1 MGQMIAYSRPDG
13 KTAQAY
19 LAEAADS
26 RAPGI
31 VVIQEWWGLQ
41 EQIKGLCDRLAASG
55 YHALAPDLFHGIV
68 VPYHDPAGAAKEM
81 TSLNFIAATDQDV
94 RGAVQ
99 FFSSQGK
106 KVGLTGFC
114 MGGAI
119 TLLGAVRIPELAAAV
134 IFYGLPPA
142 NVADPADV
150 RVPLQ
155 AHFANQDG
163 WCTPAA
169 ADAFEASLKAA
180 GRSCEIYRYEA
191 DHAFVNQQRPEVYDA
206 AAADLA
212 WQRSLAFWKRH
223 LG

>member
-1 MGQMIAYSRPDG
+1 MGSFMTYPRPDG
-13 KTAQAY
+13 GTARGD
-19 LAEAADS
+19 LAKASVAD
-26 RAPGI
+26 APGI

-41 EQIKGLCDRLAASG
+41 GQITGLCDRLARSG
-55 YHALAPDLFHGIV
+55 YDALAPDLFHGTV
-68 VPYHDPAGAAKEM
+68 VPYHDAAQAAKAM
-81 TSLNFIAATDQDV
+81 NSLDFLAATDQDV
-94 RGAVQ
+94 RGAAQ
-99 FFSSQGK
+99 FFAAQGK

-119 TLLGAVRIPELAAAV
+119 TLLGAVRIPEVAAAV

-142 NVADPADV
+142 NVANPADV

-169 ADAFEASLKAA
+169 VDAFEAALTAA
-180 GRSCEIYRYEA
+180 GRSCELYRYDA

-206 AAADLA
+206 TAADLA
-212 WQRSLAFWKRH
+212 WERSLAFWQRH
-223 LG
+223 LA

>member
-1 MGQMIAYSRPDG
+1 MSRFISYTRPDG
-13 KTAQAY
+13 RTAQGY
-19 LAEAADS
+19 LAEAEDP

-55 YHALAPDLFHGIV
+55 YHALAPDLFQGIV
-68 VPYHDPAGAAKEM
+68 VPYHDADQAARQM
-81 TSLNFIAATDQDV
+81 NSLNFLEATDQDV
-94 RGAVQ
+94 RGAAQ
-99 FFSSQGK
+99 FFAAQGK

-119 TLLGAVRIPELAAAV
+119 TLLGAVRVPELAAAV

-142 NVADPADV
+142 GMVDPADV

-155 AHFANQDG
+155 AHFANQDT

-169 ADAFEASLKAA
+169 VDAFEAALKAA
-180 GRSCEIYRYEA
+180 GRSCEIYRYDA
-191 DHAFVNQQRPEVYDA
+191 DHAFVNQDRPEVYDPA
-206 AAADLA
+206 AANLA
-212 WQRSLAFWKRH
+212 WERSLAFWKRH

>member
-1 MGQMIAYSRPDG
+1 MSRFISYTRPDG
-13 KTAQAY
+13 RTAQGY
-19 LAEAADS
+19 LAEAEDP

-55 YHALAPDLFHGIV
+55 YHALAPDLFQGIV
-68 VPYHDPAGAAKEM
+68 VPYHDADQAARQM
-81 TSLNFIAATDQDV
+81 NSLNFLEATDQDV
-94 RGAVQ
+94 RGAAQ
-99 FFSSQGK
+99 FFAAQGK

-119 TLLGAVRIPELAAAV
+119 TLLGAVRVPELAAAV

-142 NVADPADV
+142 GMVDPADV

-155 AHFANQDG
+155 AHFANQDT

-169 ADAFEASLKAA
+169 VDAFEAALKAA
-180 GRSCEIYRYEA
+180 GRSCEIYRYDA
-191 DHAFVNQQRPEVYDA
+191 DHAFVNQDRPEVYDP

>member
-1 MGQMIAYSRPDG
+1 MGSFMTYPRPDG
-13 KTAQAY
+13 GTARGY
-19 LAEAADS
+19 LAPASAAD
-26 RAPGI
+26 APGI

-41 EQIKGLCDRLAASG
+41 EQITGLCDRLATSG
-55 YHALAPDLFHGIV
+55 YHALAPDLFHGVV
-68 VPYHDPAGAAKEM
+68 VPYHDADQAAKQM
-81 TSLNFIAATDQDV
+81 NSLNFIEATDQDV
-94 RGAVQ
+94 RGAAQ
-99 FFSSQGK
+99 YFAAKGK

-119 TLLGAVRIPELAAAV
+119 TLLGAVRIPEVAAAV

-142 NVADPADV
+142 NVANPADV

-169 ADAFEASLKAA
+169 VDAFEAALTAA
-180 GRSCEIYRYEA
+180 GRSCELYRYDA

-206 AAADLA
+206 TAADLA
-212 WQRSLAFWKRH
+212 WERSLAFWQRH
-223 LG
+223 LA

>member
-1 MGQMIAYSRPDG
+1 MSRFISYTRPDG
-13 KTAQAY
+13 RTAQGY
-19 LAEAADS
+19 LAEAEDP

-55 YHALAPDLFHGIV
+55 YHALAPDLFQGIV
-68 VPYHDPAGAAKEM
+68 VPYHDADQAARQM
-81 TSLNFIAATDQDV
+81 NSLNFLEATDQDV
-94 RGAVQ
+94 RGAAQ
-99 FFSSQGK
+99 FFAAQGK

-119 TLLGAVRIPELAAAV
+119 TLLGAVRVPELAAAV

-142 NVADPADV
+142 GVVDPADV

-155 AHFANQDG
+155 AHFANQDT

-169 ADAFEASLKAA
+169 VDAFEAALKAA
-180 GRSCEIYRYEA
+180 GRSCEIYRYDA
-191 DHAFVNQQRPEVYDA
+191 DHAFVNQDRPEVYDPA
-206 AAADLA
+206 AANLA
-212 WQRSLAFWKRH
+212 WERSLAFWKRH

>member
-1 MGQMIAYSRPDG
+1 MGSFMTYPRPDG
-13 KTAQAY
+13 GTARGY
-19 LAEAADS
+19 LAKASAAG
-26 RAPGI
+26 APGI

-41 EQIKGLCDRLAASG
+41 EQITGLCDRLARSG
-55 YHALAPDLFHGIV
+55 YDALAPDLFHGTV
-68 VPYHDPAGAAKEM
+68 VPYHDAAQAAKAM
-81 TSLNFIAATDQDV
+81 NSLDFLAATDQDV
-94 RGAVQ
+94 RGAAQ
-99 FFSSQGK
+99 FFTAQGK

-119 TLLGAVRIPELAAAV
+119 TLLGAVRIPEVAAAV

-142 NVADPADV
+142 NVANPADV

-163 WCTPAA
+163 WCTLAA
-169 ADAFEASLKAA
+169 VDAFEAALTAA
-180 GRSCEIYRYEA
+180 GRSCELYRYDA

-212 WQRSLAFWKRH
+212 WERSLAFWQRH
-223 LG
+223 LA

>member
-1 MGQMIAYSRPDG
+1 MSRFISYTRPDG
-13 KTAQAY
+13 RTAQGY
-19 LAEAADS
+19 LAEAEDP

-41 EQIKGLCDRLAASG
+41 EQIKGLCNRLAASG
-55 YHALAPDLFHGIV
+55 YHALAPDLFQGIV
-68 VPYHDPAGAAKEM
+68 VPYHDADQAARQM
-81 TSLNFIAATDQDV
+81 NSLNFLEATDQDV
-94 RGAVQ
+94 RGAAQ
-99 FFSSQGK
+99 FFAAQGK

-119 TLLGAVRIPELAAAV
+119 TLLGAVRVPELAAAV

-142 NVADPADV
+142 GVVDPADV

-155 AHFANQDG
+155 AHFANQDT

-169 ADAFEASLKAA
+169 VDAFEAALKAA
-180 GRSCEIYRYEA
+180 GRSCEIYRYDA
-191 DHAFVNQQRPEVYDA
+191 DHAFVNQDRPEVYDP

>member
-1 MGQMIAYSRPDG
+1 MGSLISYTRPDG
-13 KTAQAY
+13 RTAQGY
-19 LAEAADS
+19 LAETKDPH
-26 RAPGI
+26 APGI

-68 VPYHDPAGAAKEM
+68 VPYHDADQAAKQM
-81 TSLNFIAATDQDV
+81 NSLDFIEATDQDV
-94 RGAVQ
+94 RGAAQ
-99 FFSSQGK
+99 FFAAQGK

-142 NVADPADV
+142 GVADPAAV

-155 AHFANQDG
+155 AHFANQDT

-169 ADAFEASLKAA
+169 VDAFEAALKAA
-180 GRSCEIYRYEA
+180 GRSCEIHRYEA
-191 DHAFVNQQRPEVYDA
+191 DHAFVNQDRTEVYDP

>member
-1 MGQMIAYSRPDG
+1 MSRFISYTRPDG
-13 KTAQAY
+13 RTAQGY
-19 LAEAADS
+19 LAEAEDP

-55 YHALAPDLFHGIV
+55 YHALAPDLFQGIV
-68 VPYHDPAGAAKEM
+68 VPYHDADQAARQM
-81 TSLNFIAATDQDV
+81 NSLNFLEATDQDV
-94 RGAVQ
+94 RGAAQ
-99 FFSSQGK
+99 FFAAQGK

-119 TLLGAVRIPELAAAV
+119 TLLGAVRVPELAAAV

-142 NVADPADV
+142 GVVDPADV

-155 AHFANQDG
+155 AHFANQDT

-169 ADAFEASLKAA
+169 VDAFEAALKVA
-180 GRSCEIYRYEA
+180 GSTCEIYRYDA
-191 DHAFVNQQRPEVYDA
+191 DHAFVNQDRPEVYDPA
-206 AAADLA
+206 AANLA
-212 WQRSLAFWKRH
+212 WERSLAFWKRH